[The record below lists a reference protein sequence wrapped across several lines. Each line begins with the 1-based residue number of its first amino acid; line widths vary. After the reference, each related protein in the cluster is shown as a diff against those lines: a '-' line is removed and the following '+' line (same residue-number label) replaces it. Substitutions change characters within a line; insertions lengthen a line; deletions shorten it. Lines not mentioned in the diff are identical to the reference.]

1 MKVLCWQFHRDAGR
15 VRDGQ
20 NSIQW
25 ASCSTELT
33 VRYCMQYQIE
43 YMYSS
48 TPEYWTIYPGAG
60 PGFERFQ
67 VFQPQYDTYDFI
79 LYLDTDIL
87 LSSNAP
93 NLFEQYQGFD
103 IVSFNWPN
111 KMDLKLFSD
120 NGWLSTSG
128 IKEDHYKDRYVAGGM
143 YMMSRRFRKQL
154 RKQVTQTLF
163 KTENDIAVPLTFPEF
178 YQKWPCGDQ
187 SILSYLMCKYNFLYA
202 KLPREWTRGPYAY
215 NFCGDKTDD
224 ALTEYFS
231 LYHQYRSTFSSCAPI
246 VSLEEATDIKLQDN
260 DL

>member
-79 LYLDTDIL
+79 LYLDTDTAESKL
-87 LSSNAP
+87 L
-93 NLFEQYQGFD
+93 F
-103 IVSFNWPN
+103 
-111 KMDLKLFSD
+111 
-120 NGWLSTSG
+120 
-128 IKEDHYKDRYVAGGM
+128 
-143 YMMSRRFRKQL
+143 
-154 RKQVTQTLF
+154 LF
-163 KTENDIAVPLTFPEF
+163 KNVTPYLIIFEVIVAPLA
-178 YQKWPCGDQ
+178 KSRIKK
-187 SILSYLMCKYNFLYA
+187 SICFL
-202 KLPREWTRGPYAY
+202 LI
-215 NFCGDKTDD
+215 
-224 ALTEYFS
+224 FS
-231 LYHQYRSTFSSCAPI
+231 LLI
-246 VSLEEATDIKLQDN
+246 ISL
-260 DL
+260 